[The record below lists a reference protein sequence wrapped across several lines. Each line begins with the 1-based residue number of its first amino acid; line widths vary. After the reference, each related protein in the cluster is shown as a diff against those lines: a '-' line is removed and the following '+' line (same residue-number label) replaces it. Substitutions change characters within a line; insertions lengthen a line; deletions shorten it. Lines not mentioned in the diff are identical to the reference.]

1 MNQHMEDWLS
11 EVCESPKTEVSYVR
25 NIGLFSKFA
34 VARNLDLEG
43 IVEAWRKVKRADIN
57 EREDFLDVWS
67 DLVRAYNTRIK
78 KRYAPLS
85 VKNLLSTVKSF
96 FSYWQIPI
104 RVKLPKRACVIY
116 HNKDLTREVV
126 RQILTFASARDRV
139 MWLLMAESGMRAD
152 TIVNMK
158 YWQIREDFEA
168 ERIPMKIMLPSSSL
182 KDHVGDRFTFIG
194 EDGYRELKQYLEGRR
209 LEDQDYVFAS
219 ERPGR
224 VEGLQFSVASLSVK
238 FSRVVIKLNLAKPT
252 EKHKPKPIRMH
263 SLRKYFRNNIKAD
276 SAYIKFWGGWSLGT
290 DAHYISRDPEKHR
303 EEYRKGYA
311 YLRIYDIEP
320 MISREDI
327 ERIVEVRVEERIE
340 DLTRKHE
347 EEMQTLRSMLLA
359 PGRTIEDVKR
369 IEETQKEILK
379 LLQKQGL
386 ATHVEEKDGKRT
398 FSTK

>member
-1 MNQHMEDWLS
+1 MSQHMEDWLS
-11 EVCESPKTEVSYVR
+11 EVCESAKTEESYVR
-25 NIGLFSKFA
+25 NIGLFSEFA
-34 VARNLDLEG
+34 AERGLDFQT
-43 IVEAWRKVKRADIN
+43 IVEGWRKVKRADIN

-116 HNKDLTREVV
+116 HNKDLTREVM
-126 RQILTFASARDRV
+126 RQILTFASPRDRV
-139 MWLLMAESGMRAD
+139 IWLLMAESGMRAD
-152 TIVNMK
+152 TIVKLK

-168 ERIPMKIMLPSSSL
+168 EKVPMRIMLPSSSL

-194 EDGYRELKQYLEGRR
+194 EDGYRELKQYLEGRK

-224 VEGLQFSVASLSVK
+224 VKGIQFSVASLSVK
-238 FSRVVIKLNLAKPT
+238 FSRVVIKLNLAKPR

-263 SLRKYFRNNIKAD
+263 SLRKYFRNNMKSD

-290 DAHYISRDPEKHR
+290 DAHYISRDNIEK
-303 EEYRKGYA
+303 
-311 YLRIYDIEP
+311 
-320 MISREDI
+320 
-327 ERIVEVRVEERIE
+327 IVEARLERERASLRRQLKAEVKAELRAEFFAYFGIRNPKVETEEERQ
-340 DLTRKHE
+340 LRAAFKKMME
-347 EEMQTLRSMLLA
+347 ESR
-359 PGRTIEDVKR
+359 
-369 IEETQKEILK
+369 
-379 LLQKQGL
+379 
-386 ATHVEEKDGKRT
+386 
-398 FSTK
+398 

>member
-1 MNQHMEDWLS
+1 MEDWLS
-11 EVCESPKTEVSYVR
+11 EVCESAKTEESYVR
-25 NIGLFSKFA
+25 NIGLFSEFA
-34 VARNLDLEG
+34 AEKGLDFQA
-43 IVEAWRKVKRADIN
+43 IVEGWRKVKRADIN

-116 HNKDLTREVV
+116 HNKDLTKEVV
-126 RQILTFASARDRV
+126 RQILTFATARDRV

-152 TIVNMK
+152 TNVNMK

-194 EDGYRELKQYLEGRR
+194 EDGFRELKQYLEGRR
-209 LEDQDYVFAS
+209 LQDQDYVFAS
-219 ERPGR
+219 EKPGR
-224 VEGLQFSVASLSVK
+224 VKGPQFSVASLSVK

-252 EKHKPKPIRMH
+252 KKHQPKPIRMH
-263 SLRKYFRNNIKAD
+263 SLRKYFRNNMKSD

-290 DAHYISRDPEKHR
+290 DAHYISREAEKHR
-303 EEYRKGYA
+303 EEYRKGYP

-320 MISREDI
+320 MISREAI
-327 ERIVEVRVEERIE
+327 EKIVEARVEERLE
-340 DLTRKHE
+340 KERDRLFKRLEAHLDAKMKQYGFKRHE
-347 EEMQTLRSMLLA
+347 
-359 PGRTIEDVKR
+359 VKR
-369 IEETQKEILK
+369 P
-379 LLQKQGL
+379 QKQP
-386 ATHVEEKDGKRT
+386 
-398 FSTK
+398 